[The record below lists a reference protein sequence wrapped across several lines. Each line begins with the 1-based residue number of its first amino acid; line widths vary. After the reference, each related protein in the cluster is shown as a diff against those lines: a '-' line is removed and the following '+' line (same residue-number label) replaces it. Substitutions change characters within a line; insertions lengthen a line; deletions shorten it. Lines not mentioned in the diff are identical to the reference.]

1 MVINVAWV
9 MSVMEDFAP
18 ECLAYNN
25 DNVGLLVGEKNAPVE
40 KILTA
45 LELTNDVMDEAIALK
60 ADMIVVHH
68 PIMRNPIKRVTDET
82 LLGQKIIKLIKNEIA
97 LFAAHTNL
105 DITQGGVNDTLFEI
119 LALSNQEPLIIVP
132 YSRQHE
138 SITAVSKIPPS
149 MGRVGELLAPM
160 KTSDLLAVIKKRL
173 NLSVVSYVGDISKVI
188 NKVGICTGSG
198 SSTDFIE
205 AAFKKGCDAL
215 ISGDVTHHNAQTA
228 LELGLVVIDGTHY
241 ATEAIITDVVTD
253 RIQTAA
259 LLSQIEVEVIKS
271 TKQKPP
277 LQQG

>member
-1 MVINVAWV
+1 MATNVAWV

-18 ECLAYNN
+18 ECLAYDN
-25 DNVGLLVGEKNAPVE
+25 DNVGLLVGEKNATVR

-45 LELTNDVMDEAIALK
+45 LELTNDVLDEAIGLK
-60 ADMIVVHH
+60 ADIIIAHH
-68 PIMRNPIKRVTDET
+68 PIMRSPIKRVTDET

-97 LFAAHTNL
+97 FFAAHTNL

-119 LALSNQEPLIIVP
+119 LALSNQEPLIIIP
-132 YSRQHE
+132 YSRRYDN
-138 SITAVSKIPPS
+138 IANASKIPPS

-160 KTSDLLAVIKKRL
+160 KTSDLIAVIKKRL
-173 NLSVVSYVGDISKVI
+173 NLNTVNYVGDISKVI
-188 NKVGICTGSG
+188 NKIGICTGSG
-198 SSTDFIE
+198 SSADFLE

-241 ATEAIITDVVTD
+241 ATEAVITDVITD

-259 LLSQIEVEVIKS
+259 LLNQIEVEVIKS
-271 TKQKPP
+271 KKQKSP